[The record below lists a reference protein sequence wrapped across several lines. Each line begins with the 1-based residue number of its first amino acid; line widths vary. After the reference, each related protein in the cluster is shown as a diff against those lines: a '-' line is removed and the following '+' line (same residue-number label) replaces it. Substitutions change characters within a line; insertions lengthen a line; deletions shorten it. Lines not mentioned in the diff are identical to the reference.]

1 MNKMTNIESK
11 KQNLEGR
18 IFGLLRRANSII
30 SENQNLAFDLM
41 NQAANV
47 YKEIGYNKKVESKL
61 NETQEKYFKQYNL
74 AVI

>member
-1 MNKMTNIESK
+1 MTNIESK